1 MKIIF
6 AFLLSLSSVAFSTPN
21 SIIAI
26 VNDTVITMDSI
37 SAKINKKTTVKQKI
51 ALVQQQIDI
60 ALQKEKIQ
68 TLGIT
73 LKADAVNKVLDN
85 VAKQNGLTIAQLRSN
100 NQFEQ
105 IVATVTQNLTLNGLE
120 KMVLQQAN
128 INLTQAE
135 IDETLANNPKKSAV
149 TAMVHLAN
157 IKAQLIRVKQIAF
170 FQGWIKSLRKDAYI
184 EIFTDKL
191 K

>member
-128 INLTQAE
+128 ITLTQAE